1 MAERDCY
8 GCEGLC
14 SGRAWPPFVCLCAPF
29 ILVYNSIT
37 IYCLPCVGIFF
48 TRFFRSLFYCLCSL
62 CGLYEYKDKKFTGP
76 AAIGEMADLKDC
88 EWRKPEELER
98 TGGDIMKLFEGE
110 IEPQD
115 VAQGAVG
122 DCWLIAAFACLAEF
136 PGAIQKVFV
145 TREWNTRR
153 KYQVR
158 LYDGFHQ
165 RWETVT
171 IDDRIPVE
179 KGTNKAA
186 FSKPNGNEMWV
197 ILLEKAFA
205 KFCGSYAN
213 LDGGHTVWAWQAM
226 TGDHVFFFKFL
237 PDTKKWA
244 RMDISYPTKRHN
256 KREVGFVQ
264 TEEQY
269 DEKKIWEM
277 IKRYDARKSV
287 LAASIT
293 GAGGEV
299 KHDNVGLVS
308 GHAYS
313 ILKVREVKDFKLIK
327 LRNPWGTF
335 EWKGK
340 WSDRSSD
347 WKQYPDVAKAVD
359 FKDEDDGS
367 FWMEYGDFVKHF
379 NRVQVCSRTTD
390 EDLCLDV
397 REDIGFCGP
406 AVGCVSGCLGF
417 WCCCRGARVIFCGK
431 KSDDKTLSGH
441 RGLCSCV
448 RDRVDRL

>member
-1 MAERDCY
+1 
-8 GCEGLC
+8 
-14 SGRAWPPFVCLCAPF
+14 
-29 ILVYNSIT
+29 
-37 IYCLPCVGIFF
+37 
-48 TRFFRSLFYCLCSL
+48 
-62 CGLYEYKDKKFTGP
+62 
-76 AAIGEMADLKDC
+76 MADLKDC

-397 REDIGFCGP
+397 REESASAAQPLDASP
-406 AVGCVSGCLGF
+406 AAWGSGAAAGGRASSSAARRATTRPF
-417 WCCCRGARVIFCGK
+417 RGTEASVPAFGTEWIAC
-431 KSDDKTLSGH
+431 KSFICETAFFLQYSECYSRTRSQVVNIRDTLSALEVVVL
-441 RGLCSCV
+441 GLLTAIAAGV
-448 RDRVDRL
+448 LE